1 MAEKVSE
8 DVMLLHGDLDLKI
21 VQARRLPNMDMFS
34 EHMRRCFTACNT
46 CTRPIDDDD
55 PRDRVGGGQSGD
67 RNIRGH
73 RRVITSDPYVT
84 VVVPQATL
92 ARTRVLKNAQD
103 PLWDEHFN
111 ISVAHPLAFLEFQV
125 KDDDVFGAQIIG
137 TAKIPARDV
146 ASGERISGWFPVLG
160 ASGKPP
166 KKETALYIDMKFT
179 PFDQIHSYRTG
190 IPGDPERKGVK
201 KTYFP
206 LRKGSQVRL
215 YQDAH
220 VMDGMLPEIALDNG
234 EVYQHGKCWED
245 ICYAVSEA
253 HHMIY
258 IVGWSV
264 FHKVKLVREP
274 TRKLPRGG
282 DLTLGELLKY
292 KSEEGVRVLLLVW
305 DDKTSHDK
313 FGISTAGVMGTHD
326 EETRKFFKHSSVI
339 CVLSPRYASS
349 KLGLFKQQVVGTL
362 FTHHQKCVLV
372 DTQAVGNNRKVT
384 AFIGGIDLCDGRYDT
399 PEHRI
404 LNDLETVFKDDF
416 HNPTFPAGTKAPR
429 QPWHDLHCRIDGP
442 AAYDVLINFEQRW
455 RKATRWKEFSL
466 RLKGKTHW
474 QDDALIRIGRISWIL
489 SPVFKYLKDGT
500 SIVPED
506 DPIVYVSKE
515 DDPEN
520 WHVQVFRSIDSGSV
534 KGFPKYED
542 EAKAQHM
549 ECAKRLVVDKS
560 IQTAYIQTIRSAQH
574 FIYIE
579 NQYFLGSSYAW
590 PSYQYAGAD
599 NLIPMELALKIVSKI
614 RAKERFAVYVVI
626 PLWPEGDPKSGP
638 VQEILY
644 WQSQTMQ
651 MMYDVI
657 ARELKS
663 VQSDAHPQDYLN
675 FYCLGKREKL
685 PGDMPATN
693 GNVVSDSY
701 KFQRFMIYVHAKGMI
716 VDDEY
721 VLMGS
726 ANINQR
732 SMAGTKDTEIAMG
745 AYQPHYTWAD
755 KGKHPRGQVY
765 GYRMSLWAEHLGKTG
780 DEFMEPGDLECVKNV
795 NEISEGNWK
804 KFIDS
809 EFSELQGHLIKYPLQ
824 VDVDGKVSSLPDYD
838 SFPDVGGKII
848 GAHSMALPDTL
859 TT

>member
-1 MAEKVSE
+1 MAEKVSD

-21 VQARRLPNMDMFS
+21 VQARRLPNMDLFS
-34 EHMRRCFTACNT
+34 DRMRRCFTACNS
-46 CTRPIDDDD
+46 CTNPTDEED
-55 PRDRVGGGQSGD
+55 PRARDGGD

-73 RRVITSDPYVT
+73 RKVITSDPYVT

-92 ARTRVLKNAQD
+92 ARTRVLKNSQD

-111 ISVAHPLAFLEFQV
+111 ISMAHPLSHLEFQV

-137 TAKIPARDV
+137 TAKIPV
-146 ASGERISGWFPVLG
+146 QQIASGQRISGWFPVLG

-179 PFDQIHSYRTG
+179 PFHQIETYRSG
-190 IPGDPERKGVK
+190 IAGDPDRRGVRR
-201 KTYFP
+201 TYFP
-206 LRKGSQVRL
+206 VRKGSKVRL

-220 VMDGMLPEIALDNG
+220 VMDGTLPEIGLDDG
-234 EVYQHGKCWED
+234 KVYKHGKCWED

-264 FHKVKLVREP
+264 FHKVRLVREP

-313 FGISTAGVMGTHD
+313 FGISTPGVMGTHD

-372 DTQAVGNNRKVT
+372 DTQAVGNNRKIT

-399 PEHRI
+399 PDHRI
-404 LNDLETVFKDDF
+404 LHDLDTVFKDDF
-416 HNPTFPAGTKAPR
+416 HNPTFPAATKAPR
-429 QPWHDLHCRIDGP
+429 QPWHDLHCRLDGP

-506 DPIVYVSKE
+506 DPVVYVSKE

-520 WHVQVFRSIDSGSV
+520 WHTQVFRSIDSGSV

-542 EAKAQHM
+542 EAEAQNL

-590 PSYQYAGAD
+590 PNYKDAGAD

-663 VQSDAHPQDYLN
+663 VQSDAHPLEYLN
-675 FYCLGKREKL
+675 FYCLGKREQL
-685 PGDMPATN
+685 PENMPATN
-693 GNVVSDSY
+693 GSAVSNSY
-701 KFQRFMIYVHAKGMI
+701 KHQRFMIYVHAKGMI

-732 SMAGTKDTEIAMG
+732 SLAGTKDTEIAMG
-745 AYQPHYTWAD
+745 AYQPHHTWTN
-755 KGKHPRGQVY
+755 KGRHPRGQVY

-780 DEFMEPGDLECVKNV
+780 DEFVEPADLECVKNV
-795 NEISEGNWK
+795 NEIAEENWK
-804 KFIDS
+804 KFTNT

-824 VDVDGKVSSLPDYD
+824 VDSDGKVSSLPDYD

-848 GAHSMALPDTL
+848 GAHSVALPDTL